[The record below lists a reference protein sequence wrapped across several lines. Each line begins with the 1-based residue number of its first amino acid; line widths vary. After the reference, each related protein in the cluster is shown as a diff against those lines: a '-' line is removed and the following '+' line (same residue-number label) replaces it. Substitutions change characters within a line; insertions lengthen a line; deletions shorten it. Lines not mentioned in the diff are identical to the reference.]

1 MVALPDRT
9 AFQGMRQ
16 QTVANAKNLDSVAIA
31 PPVSTAPPPRPEVD
45 PAVRAPTPIDLWRTA
60 NTSFNNRLNSDQNYS
75 NLMQQN
81 SQLSQSL
88 FAKQKQFLLSRGI
101 SNPMELQPRNMAEF
115 QNNPRQPIIEELRQF
130 LNSQPELQ
138 QLQNTRQQLT
148 TYITSTYAPDLQRIR
163 ELNNQAIQYYQE
175 QRRQQEPQRGDK
187 VYYIDAQSDLNRDT
201 LASQLYRQ
209 QQRQQ
214 QQNSALAAANAQRQ
228 LRGPQGQT
236 PTTVRNIYGYLPEGL
251 TQEEFMKQFRGNMD
265 QQYRTPEQMREYFKP
280 LYNSYLKEKA
290 LEKAVAERVHPIVD
304 PKVHPIVD
312 PKRPT
317 TTVPKT
323 ITPIEHPP
331 VQPIVDPVREPF
343 IPKPEVDPEE
353 TFRPPT
359 QIKTPPPRPTDTDP
373 NNPYKIPMTGPTD
386 PKTPTT
392 PIGDPIK
399 IDTPTIIDPKRPIKP
414 ADTTGARHSGQGLGG
429 RGGLPSVKP
438 IKGSGPKMIVD
449 PIRPTTSVPKHSGE
463 GIGGQGGIPALPNIG
478 PQMIVDPLKP
488 SKPAEQPPGLMPKS
502 PKKRK
507 AGLAPSQYRGIDTN
521 VRGLMRQ

>member
-1 MVALPDRT
+1 MVALPNRT

-16 QTVANAKNLDSVAIA
+16 QTVANARNLNSVAIA

-88 FAKQKQFLLSRGI
+88 MAKQKQFLLSRGI
-101 SNPMELQPRNMAEF
+101 SDPMELQPRNMAEI

-280 LYNSYLKEKA
+280 LYDFYLKEKA

-323 ITPIEHPP
+323 ITPIERPP

-359 QIKTPPPRPTDTDP
+359 QIQK
-373 NNPYKIPMTGPTD
+373 
-386 PKTPTT
+386 PTT
-392 PIGDPIK
+392 QPIV
-399 IDTPTIIDPKRPIKP
+399 DPKRPMKP

-449 PIRPTTSVPKHSGE
+449 PIRPTTSVPKHSGQ
-463 GIGGQGGIPALPNIG
+463 GIGGQGGLPAL
-478 PQMIVDPLKP
+478 
-488 SKPAEQPPGLMPKS
+488 QPPGLMPKS

>member
-16 QTVANAKNLDSVAIA
+16 QTVANARNLDSVAIA

-60 NTSFNNRLNSDQNYS
+60 NDSFNNRLNSDQNYS

-88 FAKQKQFLLSRGI
+88 MAKQREFLLSRGI

-138 QLQNTRQQLT
+138 QLQNTGQQVT
-148 TYITSTYAPDLQRIR
+148 TYVNNTYAPDLQRIR

-175 QRRQQEPQRGDK
+175 RRRQQEPQRGDK
-187 VYYIDAQSDLNRDT
+187 VYYISDLDRNT
-201 LASQLYRQ
+201 LASQFYRQ

-214 QQNSALAAANAQRQ
+214 QQNSAFANAQRQ

-236 PTTVRNIYGYLPEGL
+236 RPTARNEYDYLPEGL
-251 TQEEFMKQFRGNMD
+251 TQEEFMNQFRGNMD
-265 QQYRTPEQMREYFKP
+265 QQYRTPEQMRQYFKP
-280 LYNSYLKEKA
+280 LYDSYLKEKA
-290 LEKAVAERVHPIVD
+290 LEKTIAERVYPSPIPPIQPQQDPIVD
-304 PKVHPIVD
+304 PS
-312 PKRPT
+312 RPS

-323 ITPIEHPP
+323 ITPIERPP
-331 VQPIVDPVREPF
+331 VQPIVDPAREPF

-359 QIKTPPPRPTDTDP
+359 QIQRPPTQ
-373 NNPYKIPMTGPTD
+373 
-386 PKTPTT
+386 
-392 PIGDPIK
+392 PIV
-399 IDTPTIIDPKRPIKP
+399 DPKRPIKP

-429 RGGLPSVKP
+429 RGGLPSVTP

-449 PIRPTTSVPKHSGE
+449 PLRPTTSVPKHSGE
-463 GIGGQGGIPALPNIG
+463 GIG
-478 PQMIVDPLKP
+478 
-488 SKPAEQPPGLMPKS
+488 
-502 PKKRK
+502 
-507 AGLAPSQYRGIDTN
+507 
-521 VRGLMRQ
+521 

>member
-1 MVALPDRT
+1 MVALPNRT

-88 FAKQKQFLLSRGI
+88 MAKQKQFLLSRGI
-101 SNPMELQPRNMAEF
+101 SDPMELQPRNMAEI

-228 LRGPQGQT
+228 LRGLQDQT

-251 TQEEFMKQFRGNMD
+251 TQEQFMRQVRVNMD

-280 LYNSYLKEKA
+280 LYDFYLKEKA

-323 ITPIEHPP
+323 ITPIERPP

-359 QIKTPPPRPTDTDP
+359 QIQK
-373 NNPYKIPMTGPTD
+373 
-386 PKTPTT
+386 PTT
-392 PIGDPIK
+392 QPIV
-399 IDTPTIIDPKRPIKP
+399 DPKRPMKP

-449 PIRPTTSVPKHSGE
+449 PIRPTTSVPKHSGQ
-463 GIGGQGGIPALPNIG
+463 GIGGQGGLPAL
-478 PQMIVDPLKP
+478 
-488 SKPAEQPPGLMPKS
+488 QPPGLMPKS

>member
-1 MVALPDRT
+1 MVALPNRT

-16 QTVANAKNLDSVAIA
+16 QTVANARNLNSVAIA

-88 FAKQKQFLLSRGI
+88 MAKQKQFLLSRGI
-101 SNPMELQPRNMAEF
+101 SDPMELQPRNMAEI

-228 LRGPQGQT
+228 LRGLQDQT

-251 TQEEFMKQFRGNMD
+251 TQEQFMRQVRVNMD

-280 LYNSYLKEKA
+280 LYDFYLKEKA

-323 ITPIEHPP
+323 ITPIERPP

-359 QIKTPPPRPTDTDP
+359 QIQK
-373 NNPYKIPMTGPTD
+373 
-386 PKTPTT
+386 PTT
-392 PIGDPIK
+392 QPIV
-399 IDTPTIIDPKRPIKP
+399 DPKRPMKP

-449 PIRPTTSVPKHSGE
+449 PIRPTTSVPKHSGQ
-463 GIGGQGGIPALPNIG
+463 GIGGQGGLPAL
-478 PQMIVDPLKP
+478 
-488 SKPAEQPPGLMPKS
+488 QPPGLMPKS

>member
-1 MVALPDRT
+1 MVALPNRT

-16 QTVANAKNLDSVAIA
+16 QTVANARNLDSVAIA

-88 FAKQKQFLLSRGI
+88 MAKQKQFLLSRGI
-101 SNPMELQPRNMAEF
+101 SDPMELQPRNMAEI

-228 LRGPQGQT
+228 LRGLQDQT

-251 TQEEFMKQFRGNMD
+251 TQEQFMRQVRVNMD

-280 LYNSYLKEKA
+280 LYDFYLKEKA

-323 ITPIEHPP
+323 ITPIERPP

-359 QIKTPPPRPTDTDP
+359 QIQK
-373 NNPYKIPMTGPTD
+373 
-386 PKTPTT
+386 PTT
-392 PIGDPIK
+392 QPIV
-399 IDTPTIIDPKRPIKP
+399 DPKRPMKP

-449 PIRPTTSVPKHSGE
+449 PIRPTTSVPKHSGQ
-463 GIGGQGGIPALPNIG
+463 GIGGQGGLPAL
-478 PQMIVDPLKP
+478 
-488 SKPAEQPPGLMPKS
+488 QPPGLMPKS

>member
-1 MVALPDRT
+1 MVALPNRT

-16 QTVANAKNLDSVAIA
+16 QTVANARNLNSVAIA

-88 FAKQKQFLLSRGI
+88 MAKQKQFLLSRGI
-101 SNPMELQPRNMAEF
+101 SDPMELQPRNMAEI

-228 LRGPQGQT
+228 LRGLQDQT

-251 TQEEFMKQFRGNMD
+251 TQEQFMRQVRVNMD

-280 LYNSYLKEKA
+280 LYDFYLKEKA

-323 ITPIEHPP
+323 ITPIERPP

-353 TFRPPT
+353 TFRSPT
-359 QIKTPPPRPTDTDP
+359 QIQK
-373 NNPYKIPMTGPTD
+373 
-386 PKTPTT
+386 PTT
-392 PIGDPIK
+392 QPIV
-399 IDTPTIIDPKRPIKP
+399 DPKRPMKP

-429 RGGLPSVKP
+429 RGGLPSVTP
-438 IKGSGPKMIVD
+438 IKGRGPKMIVD
-449 PIRPTTSVPKHSGE
+449 PIRPTTSVPKHSGQ
-463 GIGGQGGIPALPNIG
+463 GIGGQGGLPAL
-478 PQMIVDPLKP
+478 
-488 SKPAEQPPGLMPKS
+488 QPPGLMPKS

>member
-1 MVALPDRT
+1 
-9 AFQGMRQ
+9 MRQ
-16 QTVANAKNLDSVAIA
+16 QTVANARNLNSVAIA

-88 FAKQKQFLLSRGI
+88 MAKQKQFLLSRGI
-101 SNPMELQPRNMAEF
+101 SDPMELQPRNMAEI

-228 LRGPQGQT
+228 LRGLQDQT

-251 TQEEFMKQFRGNMD
+251 TQEQFMRQVRVNMD

-280 LYNSYLKEKA
+280 LYDFYLKEKA

-323 ITPIEHPP
+323 ITPIERPP

-359 QIKTPPPRPTDTDP
+359 QIQK
-373 NNPYKIPMTGPTD
+373 
-386 PKTPTT
+386 PTT
-392 PIGDPIK
+392 QPIV
-399 IDTPTIIDPKRPIKP
+399 DPKRPMKP

-449 PIRPTTSVPKHSGE
+449 PIRPTTSVPKHSGQ
-463 GIGGQGGIPALPNIG
+463 GIGGQGGLPAL
-478 PQMIVDPLKP
+478 
-488 SKPAEQPPGLMPKS
+488 QPPGLMPKS

>member
-1 MVALPDRT
+1 MVALPNRT

-16 QTVANAKNLDSVAIA
+16 QTVANARNLNSVAIA

-88 FAKQKQFLLSRGI
+88 MAKQKQFLLSRGI
-101 SNPMELQPRNMAEF
+101 SDPMELQPRNMAEI

-228 LRGPQGQT
+228 LRGLQDQT

-280 LYNSYLKEKA
+280 LYDFYLKEKA

-323 ITPIEHPP
+323 ITPIERPP

-359 QIKTPPPRPTDTDP
+359 QIQK
-373 NNPYKIPMTGPTD
+373 
-386 PKTPTT
+386 PTT
-392 PIGDPIK
+392 QPIV
-399 IDTPTIIDPKRPIKP
+399 DPKRPMKP

-449 PIRPTTSVPKHSGE
+449 PIRPTTSVPKHSGQ
-463 GIGGQGGIPALPNIG
+463 GIGGQGGLPAL
-478 PQMIVDPLKP
+478 
-488 SKPAEQPPGLMPKS
+488 QPPGLMPKS